1 MWKSLIHWKHPI
13 PNLKLLSL
21 RWRLLHRLEGEIVR
35 LQQKLGCYYE
45 VVSYTKASTSSKPC
59 CFNLNKSAEV
69 VDIVEI
75 NCYVF
80 VSILW
85 GECLLGEFVY
95 CLQNE
100 INIRATSKGR
110 INVKTLVF
118 MAYLGTLSAYWLIDP
133 CLGESQITTLNSI
146 GRYNPGLK
154 GKLTFSHDVHRRM
167 RMLQYVKICLG
178 YSKNCSPTTSLL
190 LSLCKDSS
198 LLCTLLNQTFCHKL
212 EVGRLHILS
221 LQCHLMWG

>member
-1 MWKSLIHWKHPI
+1 MYCLVLWKSLNHWKHPI
-13 PNLKLLSL
+13 PNLQLLSL

-45 VVSYTKASTSSKPC
+45 VVLYTKASTSSKPC

-69 VDIVEI
+69 VDIVDI

-133 CLGESQITTLNSI
+133 CLGESQSQLWTPLAGINLVWRANSPFPMMFT
-146 GRYNPGLK
+146 GGCGCR
-154 GKLTFSHDVHRRM
+154 S
-167 RMLQYVKICLG
+167 
-178 YSKNCSPTTSLL
+178 
-190 LSLCKDSS
+190 
-198 LLCTLLNQTFCHKL
+198 
-212 EVGRLHILS
+212 
-221 LQCHLMWG
+221 MWRSA